1 MIRRDFC
8 KASLAIAG
16 LSLSN
21 GGAMGEAQAQE
32 AAKPAASVPK
42 AGAPGLTKYV
52 CEFIVNTKYEDI
64 PPEVL
69 ELGKKSILDGFGLAL
84 AGSVSEHRHAVL
96 EYVKS
101 LGSNGKASVIGTSLK
116 SAPRFTSFANGV
128 WIHADDFDDTQLAVA
143 KDRVY
148 GLLTHPTVPV
158 LPPVF
163 ALSELGRRSGKDL
176 LLAYNVAVE
185 VECKIG
191 EAINPRHYGDGFHS
205 TGTSGSFGSAVG
217 CAKMRGLNAQQT
229 AYALGVVGAEAGGL
243 RENFGS
249 MTKPFQAGH
258 AAENGTVAADLAAL
272 GWTAA
277 PNILEAQFGWFNAA
291 GGGYDNNSIMNKLGK
306 PWTFIS
312 PGISI
317 KPFPCGSLNH
327 PAMWEFLTM
336 VKQNDVQPA
345 DVATIDCG
353 ANSKMTTTLL
363 HHHPTNALQA
373 KFSMEFAL
381 DILLLERKAGLA
393 QFTEETV
400 NRADVQEWIKRVNF
414 YVDPEAEAAGFD
426 KMTSILRIRLKNGKV
441 ISGRATMAKGSPSN
455 PMSYDEV
462 ADKFR
467 GCAEFAKWPKQKTA
481 AIIAAVKSLEKAPD
495 MSKLTA
501 ALTV

>member
-1 MIRRDFC
+1 M
-8 KASLAIAG
+8 AG
-16 LSLSN
+16 LAFSDTS
-21 GGAMGEAQAQE
+21 AIEKAQAQE
-32 AAKPAASVPK
+32 AAEPDASIPK

-52 CEFIVNTKYEDI
+52 CEFVVNTRYEDI
-64 PPEVL
+64 PAEVL

-96 EYVKS
+96 EYVQS
-101 LGSNGKASVIGTSLK
+101 LGSNGKASIIGTNLK

-163 ALSELGRRSGKDL
+163 ALSEIGRRSGKDL
-176 LLAYNVAVE
+176 LLAYSVAVE

-217 CAKMRGLNAQQT
+217 CARMRGLNPQQT

-291 GGGYDNNSIMNKLGK
+291 GGGYDNYAIMNKLGQ

-327 PAMWEFLTM
+327 PAMWEFLTL
-336 VKQNDVQPA
+336 VKQNDVKP
-345 DVATIDCG
+345 DEVESIDCG

-363 HHHPTNALQA
+363 HHRPTNALQA

-381 DILLLERKAGLA
+381 AILLLERKAGLA

-400 NRADVQEWIKRVNF
+400 MRADVQEWIKRVNF

-426 KMTSILRIRLKNGKV
+426 RMTSILRIHLKNGK
-441 ISGRATMAKGSPSN
+441 IIAGRATMAKGSPSN
-455 PMSYDEV
+455 PMTYDEV

-467 GCAEFAKWPKQKTA
+467 GCAEFAKWPRQKTES
-481 AIIAAVKSLEKAPD
+481 IIAAVHSLEKAPD
-495 MSKLTA
+495 MNRLTA